1 MMRDMVEPS
10 GSASI
15 ALLATA
21 ASSGKRADAACGR
34 QRARRVRASRPVP
47 IPAPPATSETKHF
60 RPGKE
65 ARPQQIAALQ
75 RYGQSE

>member
-1 MMRDMVEPS
+1 MMHDMVEPS

-21 ASSGKRADAACGR
+21 ASSGKRA
-34 QRARRVRASRPVP
+34 
-47 IPAPPATSETKHF
+47 ETKHF
-60 RPGKE
+60 RAGKE

>member
-1 MMRDMVEPS
+1 MMHDMVEPS

-15 ALLATA
+15 TLLATA
-21 ASSGKRADAACGR
+21 ASSGKRSDAAVAVARAQGSR
-34 QRARRVRASRPVP
+34 QSSGSDSG
-47 IPAPPATSETKHF
+47 PAGDIGDQAL

>member
-1 MMRDMVEPS
+1 MMRNMIEPS

-21 ASSGKRADAACGR
+21 ASSVKRADAACGR
-34 QRARRVRASRPVP
+34 WRARRVRASCPVP

-60 RPGKE
+60 DLAKKRDPSK
-65 ARPQQIAALQ
+65 
-75 RYGQSE
+75 